1 MQLFTKM
8 FMFPLMERFLQKRVG
23 ASNQLFQNFKSK
35 GKISDKQ
42 LKYFTYEYEKCS
54 NLGKHLLPKIH
65 KRFHNVLRRLVIVNC
80 GTLQRKLLIFQIITL
95 NPYANRKVLVIL
107 STKLKTYKTFQS
119 TQSWLQQMQQVFVL
133 VFHTRLA

>member
-1 MQLFTKM
+1 M
-8 FMFPLMERFLQKRVG
+8 G

-80 GTLQRKLLIFQIITL
+80 GTPTEK
-95 NPYANRKVLVIL
+95 ASDIL
-107 STKLKTYKTFQS
+107 DYHFKPICKQESLSDFINKIKNL
-119 TQSWLQQMQQVFVL
+119 
-133 VFHTRLA
+133 